1 MGMKDALG
9 ALQERPFRY
18 QFLAS
23 ATSLLGDNLV
33 PVALAFAVLDITG
46 SASDLGL
53 VLGARTGALVVF
65 MLIGGV
71 WADRVPRQ
79 RLMMISD
86 LGRAATQGTLGL
98 LMITGTAVLWHFL
111 VLEVLN
117 GAASAFFQPAATG
130 LTPKTVSPSRLQQ
143 ANALLSFSHSSAAIV
158 GPAVA
163 GVIVA
168 TLGSGWALTIDA
180 ATFLVSALF
189 LLKIKLSPSAQR
201 LERKRFL
208 ADLAGGWNEV
218 RSRAWV
224 WISILNFM
232 LFQLLALPT
241 VFILGPFIAER
252 SLGGAG
258 AWAAIVTAGGV
269 GSLIGDIFALNVA
282 PQRPLRWSFLLG
294 LLAVPMLL
302 TLGLQASLW
311 ILIAASVSWGL
322 CMSFANTLWFTVL
335 QERIPDT
342 ALSRVSSFDWMGST
356 VLRPLGFAIVGPIAA
371 TIGAGTT
378 LIGAAVAL
386 TVVELFTA
394 SLPQISKIQRLSP
407 SGVNPAPSPLEPAPD
422 PIRHGPH

>member
-1 MGMKDALG
+1 MGMRDALDV
-9 ALQERPFRY
+9 LQERPFRY

-23 ATSLLGDNLV
+23 ATSVLGDNLV

-65 MLIGGV
+65 MLVGGV

-79 RLMMISD
+79 RLMMVSD

-98 LMITGTAVLWHFL
+98 LLITGTAELWHFV

-117 GAASAFFQPAATG
+117 GAASAFFQPAVIG
-130 LTPKTVSPSRLQQ
+130 LTPRTVSPARLQQ
-143 ANALLSFSHSSAAIV
+143 ANALLSFSYSSAAIV
-158 GPAVA
+158 GPALA

-168 TLGSGWALTIDA
+168 TLGSGWALAIDA
-180 ATFLVSALF
+180 MTFLISAMF
-189 LLKIKLSPSAQR
+189 LLKIRLPPSAQKV
-201 LERKRFL
+201 ERKRFL
-208 ADLAGGWNEV
+208 TDLIGGWNEV

-232 LFQLLALPT
+232 IFQLLALPT
-241 VFILGPFIAER
+241 VFVLGPFIAER

-258 AWAAIVTAGGV
+258 TWAAIVTAGGI
-269 GSLIGDIFALNVA
+269 GSLVGDVFALNA
-282 PQRPLRWSFLLG
+282 SPRRPLRASFLLG
-294 LLAVPMLL
+294 LLAIPMLV
-302 TLGLQASLW
+302 TLGTEAPLW
-311 ILIAASVSWGL
+311 MLIAASVSWGL

-356 VLRPLGFAIVGPIAA
+356 VLRPIGFAVVGPIAA
-371 TIGAGTT
+371 GIGPGTT
-378 LIGAAVAL
+378 LIGAAIVL
-386 TVVELFTA
+386 TVVELGTA
-394 SLPQISKIQRLSP
+394 SLPQISKIQRLSTGKGPLDP
-407 SGVNPAPSPLEPAPD
+407 SEPAD
-422 PIRHGPH
+422 QYR